1 MNTCNVRATDSLSR
15 THTHLRAVICLLLSI
30 SAGGEK
36 QGRNGS
42 GEVTVRYGLLS
53 VAAGLEKY
61 DTERKISIGHLCV
74 CVCVCVCVCAAYAG
88 SSACLL
94 VSSAMR
100 APPCKGE
107 R

>member
-74 CVCVCVCVCAAYAG
+74 CVCAAYAG
-88 SSACLL
+88 SSACLP
-94 VSSAMR
+94 VSSAVR

-107 R
+107 C